1 MTTDQPPGTSAAEMV
16 DMWRAML
23 RIRRF
28 DEQATRMLRAGQMPG
43 VLHLTTGEEAVVAGA
58 SFGMAEND
66 RLVGGHRNHG
76 YPLARGADM
85 RSQLAEILG
94 KSTGVCGG
102 KGGEL
107 HLIAPDVGAFFSSA
121 ILGSGVPV
129 AVGTA
134 LASQVRRTGSVTLAI
149 FGDGASNEG
158 AVHES
163 MNLAAIWK
171 LPIVFLCENNGYAVT
186 VPASYAVSVK
196 DIADRA
202 AAYGIPGQVVG
213 GDDPCAV
220 RAAIRAA
227 RDRAAAGEGPSLVE
241 VKTYRTV
248 DHAENL
254 PSQPYRSKEEVAD
267 WRRRDP
273 VPAFRARLLAE
284 GAASEEQLADIE
296 REVNDEVADAV
307 KFALDSPL
315 PEPDALWQNMYAD
328 PALNRPPAYPALA
341 STSQASKPGQSGQ
354 TGETGDSD
362 A

>member
-1 MTTDQPPGTSAAEMV
+1 MAHEHPPGTDTATMV
-16 DMWRAML
+16 HMWRQML

-28 DEQATRMLRAGQMPG
+28 DEEATRLLRSGQMPG

-58 SFGMAEND
+58 SAAMAAGD
-66 RLVGGHRNHG
+66 RLIGGHRNHG
-76 YPLARGADM
+76 YPIARGADM
-85 RSQLAEILG
+85 KPQLAEILG
-94 KSTGVCGG
+94 RATGVCKG

-121 ILGSGVPV
+121 ILGSGLPV

-134 LASQVRRTGSVTLAI
+134 LASQARGEGSVTLAI

-186 VPASYAVSVK
+186 VPASYAVSVA

-202 AAYGIPGQVVG
+202 AGYGMPGHVVDG
-213 GDDPCAV
+213 ADPCAV
-220 RAAIRAA
+220 RDTVARA
-227 RDRAAAGEGPSLVE
+227 RDRAAAGGGPSLVE
-241 VKTYRTV
+241 AKTYRTV

-254 PSQPYRSKEEVAD
+254 PSQPYRSEDEVAG

-273 VPAFRARLLAE
+273 VPAFRARLIDE
-284 GAASEEQLADIE
+284 GAAGDDELAAIE
-296 REVNDEVADAV
+296 KEVGDEVADAV
-307 KFALDSPL
+307 KFALGSPF
-315 PEPDALWQNMYAD
+315 PEPASLWADMYAD
-328 PALNRPPAYPALA
+328 ESLNRPPAFWQ
-341 STSQASKPGQSGQ
+341 TGGQ
-354 TGETGDSD
+354 TGGQASGGSH

>member
-1 MTTDQPPGTSAAEMV
+1 MATEHPPATDAATMLHLWRQMV
-16 DMWRAML
+16 

-28 DEQATRMLRAGQMPG
+28 DEAATRLLRSGQMPG

-58 SFGMAEND
+58 SSAMAPGD
-66 RLVGGHRNHG
+66 RLIGGHRNHG
-76 YPLARGADM
+76 YPLARGGDM
-85 RSQLAEILG
+85 KPQLAEILG
-94 KSTGVCGG
+94 RATGICKG

-121 ILGSGVPV
+121 ILGSGLPL

-134 LASQVRRTGSVTLAI
+134 LASQQHGSGSVTLAI

-186 VPASYAVSVK
+186 VPASYAVSVA

-202 AAYGIPGQVVG
+202 AGYGIPGHVVDG
-213 GDDPCAV
+213 SDPVAV
-220 RAAIRAA
+220 RETIRRA
-227 RDRAAAGEGPSLVE
+227 RYRAAAGAGPSLVE
-241 VKTYRTV
+241 AKTYRTV

-254 PSQPYRSKEEVAD
+254 PSQPYRSAEEVAA
-267 WRRRDP
+267 WRARDP
-273 VPAFRARLLAE
+273 VVTFRARLAAE
-284 GAASEEQLADIE
+284 GAASEDELAGIEQQVA
-296 REVNDEVADAV
+296 DEVAAAV
-307 KFALDSPL
+307 RFALDSPF
-315 PEPDALWQNMYAD
+315 PAPDALWEDMYAD
-328 PALNRPPAYPALA
+328 KALNHPPVF
-341 STSQASKPGQSGQ
+341 PGRAAAAEGA
-354 TGETGDSD
+354 GN